1 MRTTFTVNS
10 QKSHGSCTSFSQR
23 TTDSNTLAKKKER
36 KTHTQC
42 RQHTLLRACAYETLL
57 RITTHSRVVHKKK
70 LYAKRIICVQFELEL
85 CDFIILRG
93 VQTKSTTNR
102 RKRETLEKREYP
114 MVYFVVYL
122 CGFLVVFFSLALV
135 HSN

>member
-42 RQHTLLRACAYETLL
+42 RQHTLLRACAYETLS
-57 RITTHSRVVHKKK
+57 RITTHSKVVHKKTLCK
-70 LYAKRIICVQFELEL
+70 AYYLRSIRVRIVRFYNFTWSAEKEHHESKKKRNTRKKRVSNGLLCCV
-85 CDFIILRG
+85 
-93 VQTKSTTNR
+93 
-102 RKRETLEKREYP
+102 
-114 MVYFVVYL
+114 FVWIFS
-122 CGFLVVFFSLALV
+122 CFL
-135 HSN
+135 